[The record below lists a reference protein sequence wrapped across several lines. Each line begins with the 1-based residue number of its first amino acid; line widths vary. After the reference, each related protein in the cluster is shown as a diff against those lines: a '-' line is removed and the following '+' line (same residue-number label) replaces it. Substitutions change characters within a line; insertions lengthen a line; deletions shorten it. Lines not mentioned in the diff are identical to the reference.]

1 MYKSKNKLTVKKGMK
16 RYVARRSRV
25 VRNNIDPD
33 ATMVKCEAY
42 DQISINAGASSPIFL
57 QSGGTYVNI
66 YTLLLSSTS
75 FNDNIGF
82 WGRYKIVGINV
93 RVSAGASI
101 PTLDSA
107 FANCAP
113 TLSLAFYPHLTS
125 TALGSNPAYNDQK
138 LLLDPSLTV
147 PQTKYWK
154 FHDNYFDN
162 GSSGFGVWTN
172 TQAGGQTGQLS
183 CTLNIPVAALSTT
196 ALFNVRTTFYIIF
209 STRNR

>member
-1 MYKSKNKLTVKKGMK
+1 MYKSKNRLTVKKGMK
-16 RYVARRSRV
+16 RFVARRSRV

-33 ATMVKCEAY
+33 STMVKVEAY
-42 DQISINAGASSPIFL
+42 DQITINSGAASAMFL
-57 QSGGTYVNI
+57 QSGGTYANI
-66 YTLLLSSTS
+66 LTLLQSSIS
-75 FNDNIGF
+75 FMDNIGL
-82 WGRYKIVGINV
+82 WGRYKIVGMNV
-93 RVSAGASI
+93 RASAGSSI
-101 PTLDSA
+101 ATLDSA
-107 FANCAP
+107 FTNCAP
-113 TLSLAFYPHLTS
+113 TLSLAFYPQLIT

-172 TQAGGQTGQLS
+172 TQGGVQTGQLS
-183 CTLNIPVAALSTT
+183 CTLNIPVVALSTT
-196 ALFNVRTTFYIIF
+196 ALFNVRTTLYVIF

>member
-33 ATMVKCEAY
+33 SSMVKVEAY
-42 DQISINAGASSPIFL
+42 DQITINVGAASPIFL
-57 QSGGTYVNI
+57 QSSNTYVNI
-66 YTLLLSSTS
+66 LTLLQSSVS
-75 FNDNIGF
+75 FMDNIGL
-82 WGRYKIVGINV
+82 WGRYKIVGMNV
-93 RVSAGASI
+93 RASSGSSVA
-101 PTLDSA
+101 TLDSA

-113 TLSLAFYPHLTS
+113 TLSLAFYPHIIT
-125 TALGSNPAYNDQK
+125 TAVGSNPAYNDQK
-138 LLLDPSLTV
+138 ILLDPSLAV

-162 GSSGFGVWTN
+162 GASGFGVWTN
-172 TQAGGQTGQLS
+172 TQGGVQTGQLS
-183 CTLNIPVAALSTT
+183 CTLNIPVAALSTA
-196 ALFNVRTTFYIIF
+196 ALFNVRTTFYVLF

>member
-1 MYKSKNKLTVKKGMK
+1 MIRSNGAVKKGMK

-25 VRNNIDPD
+25 VRNNIDSD

-42 DQISINAGASSPIFL
+42 DQITINAGASSPAFL

-66 YTLLLSSTS
+66 LTLLQSSTS
-75 FNDNIGF
+75 FQDNIGF
-82 WGRYKIVGINV
+82 WGRYKILGINV
-93 RVSAGASI
+93 RASPGASI
-101 PTLDSA
+101 PTLDSS

-113 TLSLAFYPHLTS
+113 TSSLAFYPHLTS
-125 TALGSNPAYNDQK
+125 TALGANPAYNDQK
-138 LLLDPSLTV
+138 LLLDPSLTL

-162 GSSGFGVWTN
+162 GSSGFGVWTS
-172 TQAGGQTGQLS
+172 TQSGVQTGQLS
-183 CTLNIPVAALSTT
+183 CTLNIPVVALSTT
-196 ALFNVRTTFYIIF
+196 ALFNVRTTFYVLF